1 MGMITIVSMKKKL
14 KIVNAIIIILI
25 IYIIKLPLINLGNN
39 IFKIKNNLDKGI
51 NYTLQEENIYL
62 KQQLNDLGQLNTFT
76 NYKYSI
82 SHILYK
88 ESYNTCTYLIEG
100 GYDKKYKY
108 DNLIMNNDGLVGII
122 KEVYKDTSL
131 VKDLRCIN
139 NLSISIN
146 NNYGTISKYQDNYL
160 IVENLSNYDDIN
172 INDIVYTSKYN
183 KVNKSIKL
191 GTVYKKEYNNE
202 KITVYIKPYVDF
214 NNTNYFLVLGVD

>member
-14 KIVNAIIIILI
+14 KIVNLVIFILI

-39 IFKIKNNLDKGI
+39 IFKTKNNLDKGI
-51 NYTLQEENIYL
+51 KYTLQEENKYL
-62 KQQLNDLGQLNTFT
+62 KEQLKDLSNLNLFT

-88 ESYNTCTYLIEG
+88 DSYNTCMYLIEG
-100 GYDKKYKY
+100 GKDKKYNY
-108 DNLIMNNDGLVGII
+108 DNLIINNDGLVGII

-146 NNYGTISKYQDNYL
+146 NNYGTISKYQDNFL

-191 GTVYKKEYNNE
+191 GTVYKKEYNKE
-202 KITVYIKPYVDF
+202 KIIVYIKPYVDF